1 MNTQET
7 TDTTTPSGS
16 ATLNGADATTTTP
29 SNTLND
35 NFKYVKPTFDKFV
48 SDHSRMNSLFEEYVN
63 SFKILEK
70 MINQCKELRRM
81 LIRPSLIPLSSTDT
95 EKDTE
100 KDTDSEF
107 MLQFKRENYKFGKER
122 EFEDTYHDY
131 LKNGIPQARHLI
143 HICQALG
150 YLPKRKDVYQDE
162 IYYADD
168 KDEENP
174 RWREND
180 TNYMIRDKMYHLM
193 QLNQLYS
200 QMCQYLKSNGYV
212 PEMIE
217 KYSSHKCPEIN
228 MDDFASGKE
237 IFESTF
243 EKFNGIITKYNAL
256 INKYDETSKS
266 YVNLGCDSHA
276 SDSTCP
282 VQSSSIMLQLAL
294 LGKIIKD
301 APNTCKKLSSV
312 LSHVISDEIFD
323 EVDKHLTLCLQLIKF
338 QEFMSKPDEMD
349 PIFAEFFGAFPMVE
363 NIVSLCND
371 YRKSRRTGQ
380 PPKSSDYTQE
390 YIDLYLTNTNLK
402 IENLYHDFNHK
413 VSKMRHLI
421 ELCVYLKYIPQ
432 YQPVDIARIFKDN
445 KDIAW
450 IENST
455 DYSVRKIINQLN
467 DTKKSYVNMCQYFK
481 ENNFIVDVID
491 KYSSYP
497 NHFPEINVDDFKSVA
512 EMWDTVQ
519 KEYVRLTNSLSG
531 YLVEYI
537 NLFGSSDGIK
547 QLEDIINTRDVQIP
561 QIQNF
566 TSSTVNTDRK
576 TSYVQFDEVSSV
588 NDDLNSK

>member
-1 MNTQET
+1 MASNQEQ
-7 TDTTTPSGS
+7 TPDS
-16 ATLNGADATTTTP
+16 ADLDI
-29 SNTLND
+29 
-35 NFKYVKPTFDKFV
+35 Y
-48 SDHSRMNSLFEEYVN
+48 
-63 SFKILEK
+63 
-70 MINQCKELRRM
+70 
-81 LIRPSLIPLSSTDT
+81 
-95 EKDTE
+95 
-100 KDTDSEF
+100 
-107 MLQFKRENYKFGKER
+107 
-122 EFEDTYHDY
+122 
-131 LKNGIPQARHLI
+131 
-143 HICQALG
+143 IC
-150 YLPKRKDVYQDE
+150 R
-162 IYYADD
+162 
-168 KDEENP
+168 
-174 RWREND
+174 
-180 TNYMIRDKMYHLM
+180 
-193 QLNQLYS
+193 
-200 QMCQYLKSNGYV
+200 
-212 PEMIE
+212 
-217 KYSSHKCPEIN
+217 
-228 MDDFASGKE
+228 
-237 IFESTF
+237 
-243 EKFNGIITKYNAL
+243 
-256 INKYDETSKS
+256 
-266 YVNLGCDSHA
+266 
-276 SDSTCP
+276 
-282 VQSSSIMLQLAL
+282 
-294 LGKIIKD
+294 
-301 APNTCKKLSSV
+301 
-312 LSHVISDEIFD
+312 
-323 EVDKHLTLCLQLIKF
+323 LTKF

-380 PPKSSDYTQE
+380 PPKSSDYTQK

-519 KEYVRLTNSLSG
+519 KEYVRLINSLSG
-531 YLVEYI
+531 HLVEYI

-576 TSYVQFDEVSSV
+576 V
-588 NDDLNSK
+588 